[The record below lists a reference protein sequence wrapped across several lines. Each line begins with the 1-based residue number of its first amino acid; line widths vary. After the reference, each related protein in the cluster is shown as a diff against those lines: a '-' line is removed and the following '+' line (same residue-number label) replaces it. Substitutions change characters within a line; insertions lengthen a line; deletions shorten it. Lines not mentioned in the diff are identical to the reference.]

1 MKKALFC
8 IAFATIL
15 IACNKEKASA
25 KKISGNWSITTLKQ
39 TDPEGLI
46 EFAKCSGELHFSE
59 IVSDSANYQFLISY
73 QLASDSGTINQ
84 KGTYK
89 LIEKGDYMNLSALD
103 SNNSVIDYTKCRL
116 LTLTSTDLQ
125 LEFSDGEN
133 TFIYIMKRK

>member
-1 MKKALFC
+1 MKKTLFY
-8 IAFATIL
+8 IAFASIL
-15 IACNKEKASA
+15 IACNKEKSSA
-25 KKISGNWSITTLKQ
+25 KKIFGDWSITTFKK

-46 EFAKCSGELHFSE
+46 EFAKCSGALHFNE
-59 IVSDSANYQFLISY
+59 TESDSASYKFLISY
-73 QLASDSGTINQ
+73 ELANETGTINQ

-89 LIEKGDYMNLSALD
+89 LIEKGNYMNLSILD
-103 SNNSVIDYTKCRL
+103 SNNNLIAYSKYRV

>member
-46 EFAKCSGELHFSE
+46 
-59 IVSDSANYQFLISY
+59 DSANYQFLISY

>member
-8 IAFATIL
+8 IAFASLL
-15 IACNKEKASA
+15 IACNKEKSSS
-25 KKISGNWSITTLKQ
+25 KKISGDWSITTLKQ

-46 EFAKCSGELHFSE
+46 EFAKCSGLLHFNE
-59 IVSDSANYQFLISY
+59 TVSDSANYQFLISY

-84 KGTYK
+84 NGTYK

-103 SNNSVIDYTKCRL
+103 SNNNLITYTKYRL
-116 LTLTSTDLQ
+116 LTLTSTDLE
-125 LEFSDGEN
+125 LEFSDGVN